1 MEHFSNC
8 IKYLIISAAPMKP
21 NRQVAI
27 YVQKR
32 STQSNRGVISF
43 QNIITEVGGSWNRVT
58 HTFRIPVPGM
68 YFFSLTV
75 MKGGTN
81 EDGMAA
87 YIRRDTDFIQKTH
100 SGTSGIS
107 GSASVL
113 LELNPNNQ
121 LFAWLD
127 WGTIHSDPYTHFNG
141 FLLFSDV

>member
-1 MEHFSNC
+1 MEHFSNY
-8 IKYLIISAAPMKP
+8 IKYFIISAAPMKP

-43 QNIITEVGGSWNRVT
+43 QNVITELGGSWNRVT

-87 YIRRDTDFIQKTH
+87 YIRRDTDYSQKTH
-100 SGTSGIS
+100 SGISGIS

-121 LFAWLD
+121 LSAWLD